1 MEERT
6 RNELQIVLDEKNS
19 ALINQIVDQD
29 DAQQITDLVNLF
41 NLNHMKKQM
50 IRSAT
55 YNQLLDHIMG
65 QMEERVTKRADQF
78 SNKDLLDYMNAMGA
92 AMEKAQKQLGDI
104 NATPP
109 IQINQQNN
117 IVNINNEADDLDRE
131 SRKRVMDAVSSI
143 LARLNTNTMEP
154 VDSEENLVYVDN
166 SDESETEEA
175 DSDTFEN
182 EED

>member
-1 MEERT
+1 
-6 RNELQIVLDEKNS
+6 
-19 ALINQIVDQD
+19 
-29 DAQQITDLVNLF
+29 
-41 NLNHMKKQM
+41 
-50 IRSAT
+50 
-55 YNQLLDHIMG
+55 
-65 QMEERVTKRADQF
+65 MEERVTKRADQF

-117 IVNINNEADDLDRE
+117 IVNINNEADELDRE

-143 LARLNTNTMEP
+143 LAKLNTNTIEP
-154 VDSEENLVYVDN
+154 IDSEENLVYVDN

>member
-1 MEERT
+1 
-6 RNELQIVLDEKNS
+6 
-19 ALINQIVDQD
+19 
-29 DAQQITDLVNLF
+29 
-41 NLNHMKKQM
+41 M

-104 NATPP
+104 NAAPP

-117 IVNINNEADDLDRE
+117 IVNINNEADELDRE
-131 SRKRVMDAVSSI
+131 SRKKVMDAVSSI
-143 LARLNTNTMEP
+143 LAKLNTNTIEP
-154 VDSEENLVYVDN
+154 IDSEENLVYVDN